1 MSAGASRCRRV
12 KAMSETEEESSEF
25 EMELAEGEGAEVLEV
40 EVEVGEVEAGVNA
53 EGEGEEEKEAPPPDL
68 PPPPTG
74 ALPLKRKHSGATG
87 VLDTPWGDAQSA
99 SWTVRISFGGGALA
113 PDMTLDLHSIAGHR
127 SDFIAGART
136 LSLRACPSPSPSP

>member
-1 MSAGASRCRRV
+1 
-12 KAMSETEEESSEF
+12 
-25 EMELAEGEGAEVLEV
+25 LIAEGDR
-40 EVEVGEVEAGVNA
+40 
-53 EGEGEEEKEAPPPDL
+53 EEEKEARPPDL

-113 PDMTLDLHSIAGHR
+113 PEMQLDLHSIAGHR
-127 SDFIAGART
+127 SDFIAGAR
-136 LSLRACPSPSPSP
+136 SP